1 MTLEQIIS
9 EHERE
14 IGRLNT
20 LLICPTL
27 SDGTRK
33 ETFQKLKR
41 SELILSALH
50 AQQVREAEPKPLTL
64 KELREREGK
73 PVWCVD
79 GAGNECWCIVN
90 VKNGDCTDNEA
101 GAWVFDF
108 YALAGADGVCG
119 LNKQLGWFAYDRP
132 PEGAAP

>member
-41 SELILSALH
+41 SELILSALC
-50 AQQVREAEPKPLTL
+50 AQQVHDAEPKALTL
-64 KELREREGK
+64 AELRERDGK
-73 PVWCVD
+73 PVWLSD
-79 GAGNECWCIVN
+79 GIHAACGIINAKREI
-90 VKNGDCTDNEA
+90 
-101 GAWVFDF
+101 
-108 YALAGADGVCG
+108 LAG
-119 LNKQLGWFAYDRP
+119 LNFEISFSRLQGTAYDRP
-132 PEGAAP
+132 PKEEK